1 MKVNCATKP
10 GRNRIPRI
18 VASGRKIEPS
28 RHLWHGLLGSATSL
42 CSHAERRNRRERAT
56 GLELNASK
64 RRYPAD
70 SRHRLNYNP
79 NRMSSVLACFLLK
92 SLSAVCLVAVL
103 AVGAEAQKPK
113 PSPSPTPG
121 TEDPQ
126 ATVKIPIRRVRLP
139 ITVTDKKGQ
148 FVPGLTRD
156 DFVILEDKVPQQI
169 ETSSDDLSL
178 TLPLYIAVLMD
189 TSPST
194 AGKLKFQQESA
205 MNFIQTVVKPRK
217 DRVLFATFDDQINLL
232 QDFTDKLDLLDKAV
246 YSVKKMGTQ
255 TALYDAIWQ
264 FCDEKMRS
272 VPGRRVL
279 LVVSD
284 GEDTYSRANIRDA
297 IDIAQRTETTIFA
310 ISTKAGFLAT
320 VPGVEAGQ
328 VKDKKDRDLE
338 TLAEET
344 GGVAFF
350 SGDMLTLERSF
361 TKISK
366 ELRAQYLVTYKP
378 SNDRYDG
385 SFRKIDVKL
394 AERKGDL
401 KVRTKHGYKAIADS
415 VAP

>member
-1 MKVNCATKP
+1 MSA
-10 GRNRIPRI
+10 RI
-18 VASGRKIEPS
+18 
-28 RHLWHGLLGSATSL
+28 TSFL
-42 CSHAERRNRRERAT
+42 FKY
-56 GLELNASK
+56 L
-64 RRYPAD
+64 
-70 SRHRLNYNP
+70 
-79 NRMSSVLACFLLK
+79 SVTAI
-92 SLSAVCLVAVL
+92 SLVTALSIS
-103 AVGAEAQKPK
+103 AQKPK
-113 PSPSPTPG
+113 PSPSPTPA
-121 TEDPQ
+121 TENPQ
-126 ATVKIPIRRVRLP
+126 GIEKIAIRRVRLP

-148 FVPGLTRD
+148 FVPGLTKN
-156 DFVILEDKVPQQI
+156 DFTILEDRVPQTI
-169 ETSSDDLSL
+169 ETFSDDLSQ
-178 TLPLYIAVLMD
+178 TTPLYIAVLMD

-255 TALYDAIWQ
+255 TALFDAIWQ
-264 FCDEKMRS
+264 FCDEKMRT

-279 LVVSD
+279 LIVTD

-310 ISTKAGFLAT
+310 ISTKAGFLST

-328 VKDKKDRDLE
+328 VADKKDKDLL

-344 GGVAFF
+344 GGTAFF
-350 SGDMLTLERSF
+350 TGDMLSLERSF

-366 ELRAQYLVTYKP
+366 ELRAQYLVTYNPTNKG
-378 SNDRYDG
+378 YDG

-394 AERKGDL
+394 EGRNDL
-401 KVRTKHGYKAIADS
+401 KVRTKRGYKAIADS
-415 VAP
+415 VTQ